1 MRCAMSSRWPRA
13 RCGTATPLALALFG
27 CAVGPNF
34 HAPPAPGVPD
44 YIRAD
49 QAPPAEEL
57 AKSAQQ
63 TLPGAQLSAQWW
75 QLFRS
80 PPLQEV
86 LQQGLAGSPTRAA
99 PHATRT
105 QALEEVVVARGALF
119 PRIQVG
125 GTVQHTSGSS
135 SGPQPLNE
143 YTLGPSASYALD
155 VFGGARR
162 GVEQQSALAQQQR
175 YQLAAAYL
183 TLTGSIANEAL
194 AIASTRLQL
203 STTEE
208 LIQSD
213 RKNLALTEREYEV
226 GTAART
232 DVLTADS
239 QLAADLTQL
248 PTLRQQLSQA
258 RDALAVL
265 LGQAP
270 AQAQMH
276 DFDVKEFT
284 VPAQIPLSLPSELVR
299 QRPDILAAEA
309 QLHADSAAIGVA
321 VTQEFPTLTLS
332 AAITRSAL
340 QAGAL
345 FHQFD
350 TLRSAGG
357 TLAAPIFAG
366 GALRAQVRAARAAYL
381 AQLGTHPANVCHA
394 LGQVTDDL
402 WALEYDA
409 QRLEVDRHAVDIA
422 SEALKLQQASYAVG
436 RTNVLQLI
444 DAERTYAQ
452 QRLALVTAQIQQLQD
467 TAGLL
472 VALGGAWWQ
481 DAADPASHGT

>member
-1 MRCAMSSRWPRA
+1 MSSRWP
-13 RCGTATPLALALFG
+13 ATLCATGVPLALALFG

-34 HAPPAPGVPD
+34 HAPPAPGVSD

-49 QAPPAEEL
+49 QAPPADQL
-57 AKSAQQ
+57 SNSAQQ

-75 QLFRS
+75 QLLRS

-86 LQQGLAGSPTRAA
+86 VQQGLAGSPTLAA
-99 PHATRT
+99 ADATLAEAR
-105 QALEEVVVARGALF
+105 EEVVVARGALF
-119 PRIQVG
+119 PHIQVG
-125 GTVQHTSGSS
+125 GGVQHTSSTTP
-135 SGPQPLNE
+135 GPQPLNE
-143 YTLGPSASYALD
+143 YTLGPSATYALD

-183 TLTGSIANEAL
+183 TLTGGIVNEAL
-194 AIASTRLQL
+194 AIASARLQI

-208 LIQSD
+208 LIESD
-213 RKNLALTEREYEV
+213 RKNLALTEREFEV
-226 GTAART
+226 GTAARS

-270 AQAQMH
+270 AQAHLH
-276 DFDVKEFT
+276 DFDIKEFT
-284 VPAQIPLSLPSELVR
+284 APAQIPLSLPSELVR
-299 QRPDILAAEA
+299 QRPDILSAEA

-321 VTQEFPTLTLS
+321 VAQEFPTLTLS

-340 QAGAL
+340 QAGDL

-350 TLRSAGG
+350 TLRTAGG
-357 TLAAPIFAG
+357 ALAAPIFAG
-366 GALRAQVRAARAAYL
+366 GALRAQVRAARDAYL
-381 AQLGTHPANVCHA
+381 AQRDTYQATVIEA

-402 WALEYDA
+402 WALQYDA
-409 QRLEVDRHAVDIA
+409 ERLEVDRHAVDIA

-436 RTNVLQLI
+436 KTNVLQLI

-472 VALGGAWWQ
+472 VAVGGGWWQ
-481 DAADPASHGT
+481 DAADPASHRD

>member
-105 QALEEVVVARGALF
+105 QAREEVVVARGALF

-183 TLTGSIANEAL
+183 TLTGGIANEAL

-248 PTLRQQLSQA
+248 PTLRQQLDA
-258 RDALAVL
+258 AKDALAVL
-265 LGQAP
+265 TGHAP
-270 AQAQMH
+270 GEWSSH
-276 DFDVKEFT
+276 DFDIAEFT
-284 VPAQIPLSLPSELVR
+284 LPVEIPIALPSQLAR
-299 QRPDILAAEA
+299 QRPDVLAAEA
-309 QLHADSAAIGVA
+309 QLHVASAAIGVA
-321 VTQEFPTLTLS
+321 LAQEFPSLTLS
-332 AAITRSAL
+332 
-340 QAGAL
+340 G
-345 FHQFD
+345 
-350 TLRSAGG
+350 
-357 TLAAPIFAG
+357 
-366 GALRAQVRAARAAYL
+366 
-381 AQLGTHPANVCHA
+381 
-394 LGQVTDDL
+394 
-402 WALEYDA
+402 
-409 QRLEVDRHAVDIA
+409 
-422 SEALKLQQASYAVG
+422 
-436 RTNVLQLI
+436 
-444 DAERTYAQ
+444 
-452 QRLALVTAQIQQLQD
+452 
-467 TAGLL
+467 
-472 VALGGAWWQ
+472 
-481 DAADPASHGT
+481 